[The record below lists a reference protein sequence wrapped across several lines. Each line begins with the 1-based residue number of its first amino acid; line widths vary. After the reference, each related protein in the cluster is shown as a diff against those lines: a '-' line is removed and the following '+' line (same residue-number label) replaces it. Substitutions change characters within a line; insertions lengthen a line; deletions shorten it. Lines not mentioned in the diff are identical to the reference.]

1 MLFLPSNNPMRLKFI
16 FIFTIIAF
24 LSLHSQNRTIDS
36 LISLTKNAPQDTVK
50 AAALDELF
58 WTFTAIDI
66 SNAQK
71 YAQELIEFSQK
82 VKFKKGEAK
91 GYTNFGSSF
100 YLQGDYIKAVENYER
115 ASAIS
120 TEIGDRSG
128 IAAAINNIAV
138 ARQQQG
144 NFLAAL
150 KSYLDALKI
159 FEELKEEKRAALA
172 TSNIGVIYY
181 ERKEF
186 ARSLDYALKALAIW
200 EKLKVKA
207 QISICSNNVAN
218 NYSSL
223 KKEDK
228 AIFYYEKALENGNGD
243 RDPYNTGRIYH
254 NLGMI
259 FMDRKDYKKAESLL
273 TRSIPLKESVGDKEG
288 IASGYYALG
297 VLYSKTD
304 RLNEAIVIYKKA
316 EMLAKEIGSKQA
328 LKWVY
333 SGLREA
339 LYQQKKF
346 VEAFEYSDRYDAMR
360 DTLFSESEQEQMAE
374 MQTKYETEK
383 KEKENELLLSQ
394 NKVHLLEID
403 NQKTQRNILIIVF
416 VFLLFTGF
424 VVYTRF
430 RLKARNKMLEEKNLR
445 NIAVIKG
452 QEEEKIK
459 LSKELHDGVGPL
471 LSLIKLNASSIQT
484 TEENKKVLEDIK
496 GLASEGMKEVRNI
509 SHALMPSVLEK
520 SGLKSALEEFIAQVE
535 QSSKIKLNFIYNVN
549 REPGQ
554 NVQLNLYRIVQEAIN
569 NSLRYA
575 NAKNISVELKD
586 VGQKTGLSI
595 KDDGSGFI
603 LENIKE
609 GNGLTNMR
617 SRVDLIN
624 GELKIESGKGRGT
637 LIIVKV

>member
-1 MLFLPSNNPMRLKFI
+1 MRVRLIFLALFTLCLGI
-16 FIFTIIAF
+16 
-24 LSLHSQNRTIDS
+24 HSQNRTIDS

-50 AAALDELF
+50 AAAWDELC
-58 WTFTAIDI
+58 WQFTAIDL
-66 SNAQK
+66 AQTEK
-71 YAQELIEFSQK
+71 YALELITFSQK
-82 VKFKKGEAK
+82 LKLKKWEAK
-91 GYTNFGSSF
+91 GFTDLGSSF
-100 YLQGDYIKAVENYER
+100 YLQGIYPKAIENYEK
-115 ASAIS
+115 ASALS
-120 TEIGDRSG
+120 KEIGDKSG

-138 ARQQQG
+138 ALHQQG
-144 NFLAAL
+144 NYGQAL
-150 KSYLDALKI
+150 NSYIEALKI
-159 FEELKEEKRAALA
+159 FEEIKEEKRAALA
-172 TSNIGVIYY
+172 LGNIGVIYY

-186 ARSLDYALKALAIW
+186 EKSLQYALRCLEIW
-200 EKLKVKA
+200 EKLKVNV
-207 QISICSNNVAN
+207 QIAIALNNVAN

-223 KKEDK
+223 KQNDK
-228 AIFYYEKALENGNGD
+228 AIQYYEKALEAGKE
-243 RDPYNTGRIYH
+243 RPDPYRVSRIYH
-254 NLGMI
+254 NLGMLFI
-259 FMDRKDYKKAESLL
+259 DKKDFKKAESYLDL
-273 TRSIPLKESVGDKEG
+273 SIPMKETIKDKEG
-288 IASGYYALG
+288 IVTGYYALG
-297 VLYSKTD
+297 LLYSKTNRID
-304 RLNEAIVIYKKA
+304 QAIAIYKKA
-316 EMLAKEIGSKQA
+316 EIMAKEIGSRED
-328 LKWVY
+328 LRWVY

-339 LYQQKKF
+339 LYEQRKF
-346 VEAFEYSDRYDAMR
+346 VEAFHYSDLYDILR
-360 DTLFSESEQEQMAE
+360 DTLFGEAEQRQIAE
-374 MQTKYETEK
+374 MQTKYDTEK

-394 NKVHLLEID
+394 NKVHVLEIE

-430 RLKARNKMLEEKNLR
+430 RLKARNKILEEKNLR

-520 SGLKSALEEFIAQVE
+520 SGLKAALDEFFAQVE
-535 QSSKIKLNFIYNVN
+535 QGSKIKLNFIYNVN
-549 REPGQ
+549 RELGQ

-575 NAKNISVELKD
+575 NAKNISVEVKD
-586 VGQKTGLSI
+586 VGQKTELSI

-624 GELKIESGKGRGT
+624 GELRIESGKGRGT